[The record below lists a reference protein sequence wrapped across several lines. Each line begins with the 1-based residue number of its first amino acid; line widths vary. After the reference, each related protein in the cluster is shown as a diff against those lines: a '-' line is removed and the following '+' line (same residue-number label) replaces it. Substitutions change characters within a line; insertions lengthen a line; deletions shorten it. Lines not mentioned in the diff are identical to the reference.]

1 MSRHRTRP
9 GTSASSASGSPASRG
24 SGSTTELVY
33 DAPSFPLNRTAYSLL
48 GDLSRSQETAYKN
61 QIRGSLHALGH
72 SVYDLQD
79 RLQTQRQRLH
89 QLQTRREERGIVSPD
104 EDRLTSHVQ
113 SLERQVDRLTN
124 LAEAAVRDVIDQR
137 IELEDNGAV
146 LDKIY
151 QDAPNDQGNTNGAVT
166 RRQRRVNETAGE
178 AEEEDGDNKDE
189 DEIDQPPPKSI
200 LDTYREERIAKKD
213 DHTSKDMYRRYG
225 LENDYNAFKKLW
237 HSGMA
242 GQDGPPLPDPS
253 KWFRADGTPIMGT
266 SIEQL
271 SGESAMDDDI
281 AVAREVISLTCPLSL
296 RQLEEPYSNHKCK
309 HTFERS
315 AILDYLNGSRGPQQC
330 PQTGCSQMFKKSD
343 FATDFYL
350 DEVIL
355 RQVQRARQ
363 MNEDCEMDVDSDD
376 DVRDQSVIAGP
387 ERVMRRGVKQELA
400 DRSKREPL

>member
-9 GTSASSASGSPASRG
+9 GSSAPSASGSQASRG
-24 SGSTTELVY
+24 SGCTTELVY
-33 DAPSFPLNRTAYSLL
+33 DPPSFPLNRTAYSLL
-48 GDLSRSQETAYKN
+48 GDLSRSQETTYKN

-104 EDRLTSHVQ
+104 EARLTSHVQ

-124 LAEAAVRDVIDQR
+124 LSEAAVRDVIDQKV
-137 IELEDNGAV
+137 ELEEDGNV
-146 LDKIY
+146 LGKIY
-151 QDAPNDQGNTNGAVT
+151 QDAPADQGNTNGAVT
-166 RRQRRVNETAGE
+166 RRQRRANEAAEE
-178 AEEEDGDNKDE
+178 AEEEGRHNMDE
-189 DEIDQPPPKSI
+189 DEIEQPPPKSI
-200 LDTYREERIAKKD
+200 LDTYREARIAKQD
-213 DHTSKDMYRRYG
+213 EYTSMDMYRRYG

-237 HSGMA
+237 HSGLA

-266 SIEQL
+266 SIEEL
-271 SGESAMDDDI
+271 SGESTMDDDI

-296 RQLEEPYSNHKCK
+296 RPLEEPYSNHKCK

-330 PQTGCSQMFKKSD
+330 PQTGCSQMFKRSD
-343 FATDFYL
+343 FGTDFYL

-355 RQVQRARQ
+355 RQIQRAKKT
-363 MNEDCEMDVDSDD
+363 NEDCEMDVESDD
-376 DVRDQSVIAGP
+376 DQDQSVIAGP
-387 ERVMRRGVKQELA
+387 ERVVRRVGVKQELA